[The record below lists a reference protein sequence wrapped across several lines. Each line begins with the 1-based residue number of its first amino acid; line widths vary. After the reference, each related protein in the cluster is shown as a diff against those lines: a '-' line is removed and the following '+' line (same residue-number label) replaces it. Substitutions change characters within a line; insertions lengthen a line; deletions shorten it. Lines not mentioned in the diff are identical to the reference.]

1 MAVGRKVGNVR
12 RVHGR
17 QRAGAG
23 SRQCSFIAIIIKGCR
38 MVGFT
43 GSRSLSGKF
52 KSLVTLVV
60 SSFANQQITVGCA
73 QGADQFVRSTA
84 PSCNVFYASS
94 YLGPPAARLAQRSAA
109 LVRTVAAS
117 AHPLIIG
124 FVTGP
129 CPTGLQPAPQPSLCF
144 AGFGSG
150 TWAALALAAG
160 LGVPVIAYWCA
171 NQPVNLPLTWGQWQ
185 PCTSAGHTGYCLQPA
200 AVQLSLF

>member
-1 MAVGRKVGNVR
+1 
-12 RVHGR
+12 
-17 QRAGAG
+17 
-23 SRQCSFIAIIIKGCR
+23 

-43 GSRSLSGKF
+43 GSRSLSINF
-52 KSLVTLVV
+52 KSLVAQIV
-60 SSFANQQITVGCA
+60 SSFANQQIAAGCA
-73 QGADQFVRSTA
+73 QGADQFVRSAA
-84 PSCNVFYASS
+84 PGCTVFYASS
-94 YLGPPAARLAQRSAA
+94 YAGPPAARLAQRSAA

-117 AHPLIIG
+117 AHPLIVG

-150 TWAALALAAG
+150 TWATLALAAG
-160 LGVPVIAYWCA
+160 LGVPVIVYWCT
-171 NQPVNLPLTWGQWQ
+171 NQPVSLPANWGNWQ